1 MKILKV
7 ELQNINSLKSNEPI
21 VIDFTS
27 KTFEN
32 VGLFAI
38 TGSTGAGK
46 TTVLDAITIALYHQV
61 PRFNKSNIKAGLVDV
76 VSFGANEAL
85 SRVTF
90 ENDEQI
96 YEAHWSLRLIS
107 KNGKTLTNPKEEVR
121 FKNISQEKIL
131 AEKKTEVQKAIEEA
145 IQLTY
150 NQFLRSAMLAQ
161 GEFAAFLTANTKDKG
176 SLLEQITGEE
186 IYKKIGHAISDKKT
200 AHKKNVDAVK
210 AKINNEDILST
221 DEEEDLKIQFKET
234 EDCIKKIKVDEKQ
247 NEAKVNWFKA
257 YQANEDSIKKLA
269 DDVEILNSEK
279 LNQQEVLNQLKLH
292 EKAQP
297 IILVY
302 NDVNRLEKVVTKTEL
317 ELTSLKDGLN
327 NAKASEIAKKKL
339 FQQAKEHFELQK
351 SEDEQWQEKLNK
363 LSGIDVQIQ
372 NSKDLLNKTTDDKNN
387 KLIELQEITKTISEN
402 QEEENKLKLG
412 VTRAKTYLE
421 EHKND
426 EKLIDYK
433 TNWISRLT
441 LRDSYF
447 KSLDNI
453 KIDGVKQQLIDFKNK
468 IPVYEKAC
476 KTAQFQ
482 FKTTEDNL
490 KVLRKQH
497 ENVNIE
503 EAQQELKI
511 LNNQKS
517 ILFDLKAMSVSYTST
532 AKKLKST
539 EDEHILSLQKQKVLK
554 SDLKVQEKLLEINE
568 KHLADAEELFS
579 LKKTIQSF
587 ESERAKLKVG
597 EACGL
602 CGSKEHP
609 YVTEHINTNYVDQA
623 RLKFEQ
629 FKNEN
634 KSLIEVKTNLLT
646 VITSNNLLQE
656 QLDKQIHECK
666 EVLKVELDK
675 FKTLNITSF
684 RIDEIDSISKQI
696 EALKDQLKQ
705 KEDEIGLFN
714 KDQKAKTNLESALV
728 ELTKIVS
735 KEEQLLT
742 QTKQETKQLTQK
754 LKEGELDKERLL
766 KQIQEIEKTLSPA
779 LNTFDLTIPEK
790 NSIPLFE
797 DAISKRIDTY
807 KKAVEAVEKR
817 QNNLKLLQ
825 QNLKTRQE
833 AHYKLNKGTIAL
845 NQELANNNAES
856 KKYIDTRNEMLDIS
870 ISIEDKQKA
879 LAQILKQKD
888 QSFQTVQKELE
899 IAKQNYIKISQQKEG
914 MANILHQNEEDLK
927 SCLHQFKVLLEKHQ
941 FIDRQTFEQGLLS
954 DEDVQSFNTI
964 KESLSKKE
972 SSLKGKEDVYQQ
984 KRVSLT
990 SEKIFTETLEEV
1002 SLLKDSFEKQLEEWS
1017 KTLGAVLEKL
1027 KMNDTIKQRNTTV
1040 FEELLIAEKELNKWI
1055 ELLDLL
1061 GGSKDAFNTYV
1072 QRLTLKNLIGLA
1084 NIHLAKL
1091 NKRYSLK
1098 LDEVYK
1104 TGEELNF
1111 KLIDHYQTD
1120 EMRYVDTSSGGEKFI
1135 ISLSLA
1141 LALSDLA
1148 SSNVRID
1155 SLFIDEGFG
1164 TLDSNT
1170 LETVISTLET
1180 LQSQGK
1186 MIGII
1191 SHVEN
1196 LKERIPT
1203 QIQITK
1209 KSNGISSVDIV

>member
-1 MKILKV
+1 MKILKI

-21 VIDFTS
+21 VIDFKS

-46 TTVLDAITIALYHQV
+46 TTILDAITIALYHKV
-61 PRFNKSNIKAGLVDV
+61 PRFNKANIRAGLIDV
-76 VSFGANEAL
+76 VSYGATEAL
-85 SRVTF
+85 SRITF
-90 ENDEQI
+90 ESENQVF
-96 YEAHWSLRLIS
+96 EAHWSLRLAG
-107 KNGKTLTNPKEEVR
+107 KNGKLLTNPKEEVR

-131 AEKKTEVQKAIEEA
+131 ADKKTEVQKAIEAA

-161 GEFAAFLTANTKDKG
+161 GEFAAFLTANSKDKG

-186 IYKKIGHAISDKKT
+186 IYKKIGYAILDKKT
-200 AHKKNVDAVK
+200 TNYKKVEAIK
-210 AKINNEDILST
+210 AKINNNDILSI
-221 DEEEDLKIQFKET
+221 DEEEGLKIQFKET
-234 EDCIKKIKVDEKQ
+234 EDCIKKIKVDEQQ

-257 YQANEDSIKKLA
+257 HQANEDSIKKLA

-279 LNQQEVLNQLKLH
+279 LNKKEVLNKLKLH

-302 NDVNRLEKVVTKTEL
+302 NDVNRLEKVVAKTVL
-317 ELTSLKDGLN
+317 ELASVKDELN

-339 FQQAKEHFELQK
+339 FQQTKEHFDLQK
-351 SEDEQWQEKLNK
+351 LEDEQWQEKLNK

-387 KLIELQEITKTISEN
+387 KLIELQEITKTIFEN
-402 QEEENKLKLG
+402 KEEEGKLKLG
-412 VTRAKTYLE
+412 VKRAKTYLE

-426 EKLIDYK
+426 ENLFDYK
-433 TNWISRLT
+433 TNWISSLT

-453 KIDGVKQQLIDFKNK
+453 KIDSVKEQLIDFKNK
-468 IPVYEKAC
+468 ILVYNKAF
-476 KTAQFQ
+476 KTAKYQ
-482 FKTTEDNL
+482 FKTNEDKL
-490 KVLRKQH
+490 KVLQKHH
-497 ENVNIE
+497 ENINIE
-503 EAQQELKI
+503 EAQQALKI

-517 ILFDLKAMSVSYTST
+517 ILFDLKAMSVSYIST

-539 EDEHILSLQKQKVLK
+539 EEEYILLLQKQKVLK
-554 SDLKVQEKLLEINE
+554 LDLKEQEKLLETNE

-587 ESERAKLKVG
+587 EAERAKLKLG

-602 CGSKEHP
+602 CGSTEHP

-623 RLKFEQ
+623 RLKSEQ

-634 KSLIEVKTNLLT
+634 KKLIEVKTNLLA

-656 QLDKQIHECK
+656 QLDKQIHECQ
-666 EVLKVELDK
+666 EVLKIELDK
-675 FKTLNITSF
+675 FETLNITSF

-696 EALKDQLKQ
+696 EVLNNQLEQ

-714 KDQKAKTNLESALV
+714 KDQKEKTNLESVLV
-728 ELTKIVS
+728 ELTKKVS

-742 QTKQETKQLTQK
+742 QTEQETKQLTQK
-754 LKEGELDKERLL
+754 LKERELEKQRLL
-766 KQIQEIEKTLSPA
+766 EQIQEIEKTLSPA
-779 LNTFDLTIPEK
+779 LNAFDLTIPEK
-790 NSIPLFE
+790 KSIPLFE

-807 KKAVEAVEKR
+807 KKAVEAVENR
-817 QNNLKLLQ
+817 QNKLNLLQ
-825 QNLKTRQE
+825 QSLKKDQK
-833 AHYKLNKGTIAL
+833 AHYKLNKECIAL
-845 NQELANNNAES
+845 NKNLGNNNAEL
-856 KKYIDTRNEMLDIS
+856 KKYIEARNEMLDIS
-870 ISIEDKQKA
+870 ISIEDKQKS
-879 LAQILKQKD
+879 LTQILTQKE
-888 QSFQTVQKELE
+888 QSFLTVQKELE
-899 IAKQNYIKISQQKEG
+899 IAKQNHIKISQQKEG
-914 MANILHQNEEDLK
+914 VTNILHQNEDDLK

-954 DEDVQSFNTI
+954 DKDVQSFDTI
-964 KESLSKKE
+964 KQSLAKKE
-972 SSLKGKEDVYQQ
+972 SSLKGKEEVYQQ

-1002 SLLKDSFEKQLEEWS
+1002 SLLKGSFDKLLEEWS
-1017 KTLGAVLEKL
+1017 KTLGAILEKL
-1027 KMNDTIKQRNTTV
+1027 KINDTIKKRNTTV
-1040 FEELLIAEKELNKWI
+1040 FEELLKAEKELKKWVD
-1055 ELLDLL
+1055 LLNLL

-1104 TGEELNF
+1104 AGEELNF

-1209 KSNGISSVDIV
+1209 KSNGVSKVSIV